1 MIKAATGRRS
11 PGRAGLWRGE
21 ANPGR
26 RGPLPQRHGTDG
38 RLGSIHSA
46 LLGGLRAA
54 IARSSARQGKHHD
67 LRRQRS
73 NCVCS
78 QPFRRLVRHFP
89 SQHLLRPCFPDPT
102 PTCIHPRSAFKTH
115 DVETPNSSL
124 QVAPSKTLRHRNR
137 TFPEPASA
145 GAFSDTALGL
155 PRSWA
160 SAISSACAS
169 AKWRHYR
176 PAAFSSLQVRQE
188 SPT

>member
-1 MIKAATGRRS
+1 M
-11 PGRAGLWRGE
+11 WRGE

-54 IARSSARQGKHHD
+54 IARSSAAKASTMTCSLTPRIGFAR
-67 LRRQRS
+67 RRQRS
-73 NCVCS
+73 NCACS

-145 GAFSDTALGL
+145 GAFSDTALALGL

-160 SAISSACAS
+160 SAISSECAS